1 MVGCCFLLI
10 VKPFVAH
17 IISFCR
23 EHPAH
28 VIWFCLQLL
37 RLSPSGM
44 CRQYDWCWVTHT
56 HPSEKKTILHIVF
69 LCVPKRGSMI
79 VTWKSE
85 LKLLSVNRKLPHHL
99 AKSFIMHSLQAL
111 HGRRL
116 QTFPFSFGSLRFAS
130 SFKVMRKTL
139 TFSFF
144 TRWDLELQSGEP
156 VNGWFGME
164 NMMVTERRK

>member
-1 MVGCCFLLI
+1 MVGCCCTCDLI
-10 VKPFVAH
+10 LFTALTTV
-17 IISFCR
+17 SFWN
-23 EHPAH
+23 
-28 VIWFCLQLL
+28 VQTIWLV
-37 RLSPSGM
+37 LSH
-44 CRQYDWCWVTHT
+44 THT
-56 HPSEKKTILHIVF
+56 PHKKKTILHIVF

-116 QTFPFSFGSLRFAS
+116 QTFPFSFGSQRFAS